1 MDTGLQYIV
10 QVETAA
16 QPLLQE
22 KAQEQATTNPG
33 RQAPLLSIILPTRN
47 ESGNVHLLLSRIESA
62 TQGIPTQVVFV
73 DDSTDETPQVIQEIG
88 DLFPLTTTLI
98 VRKPEERTDGL
109 GGAVVRGLQAAQ
121 APWVCVMDADLQH
134 PPEIIPLMLD
144 RAQKSNADMVIAS
157 RRTAHSNAKS
167 LGAWRTAVSR
177 SLDTLARMM
186 FPSHL
191 RKVSDPLTGFF
202 LLRKEGIQ
210 VDQLRPRGFKI
221 LLEILVRFPKL
232 RVAEV
237 PFEFGTRHAGKSKAS
252 PNEVFKYL
260 SLLWTLRFGNSSAQ
274 FIKFGV
280 VGVTGIIANS
290 AALAAFT
297 GLLGLY
303 YLVSTGLAT
312 VVSTSWNFALTEWWV
327 FGARQENKG
336 IVGRFGLFFVM
347 NSIALLMREPLMYA
361 LTDGLHVHYLI
372 SNLISLGVL
381 TVARYLLADS
391 WIWGKSKK
399 PAVAPAL
406 TPVPLPKIEPAQ
418 AIAFVALQDQSNTR
432 HD

>member
-10 QVETAA
+10 QTEAA
-16 QPLLQE
+16 LQPILQE
-22 KAQEQATTNPG
+22 QPATNPSQ
-33 RQAPLLSIILPTRN
+33 QAPVLSIILPTRN
-47 ESGNVHLLLSRIESA
+47 EAGNIHLLLSRIEGA
-62 TQGIPTQVVFV
+62 TKGIPTQVVFV
-73 DDSTDETPQVIQEIG
+73 DDSTDETPQVIREIG
-88 DLFPLTTTLI
+88 DLFPLITTLI

-134 PPEIIPLMLD
+134 PPEIIPQMLD
-144 RAQKSNADMVIAS
+144 RAQKGNADMVIAS
-157 RRTAHSNAKS
+157 RRTAQSNAKS
-167 LGAWRTAVSR
+167 LGAMRTLISR
-177 SLDTLARMM
+177 SLDALARLM

-202 LLRKEGIQ
+202 LARKEAIQ

-232 RVAEV
+232 RIAEV
-237 PFEFGTRHAGKSKAS
+237 PFEFGARHAGKSKAS
-252 PNEVFKYL
+252 AAEVVKYL
-260 SLLWTLRFGNSSAQ
+260 SLLWTLRFGNSSGQ

-280 VGVTGIIANS
+280 VGVTGIVANS

-297 GLLGLY
+297 DLLGLY
-303 YLVSTGLAT
+303 YLISTGLAT

-327 FGARQENKG
+327 FGSRQQTKG
-336 IVGRFGLFFVM
+336 IVGRFGMFFVM
-347 NSIALLMREPLMYA
+347 NSIALLMREPMMYA
-361 LTDGLHVHYLI
+361 LTDGLHIHYLI

-381 TVARYLLADS
+381 TIARYLLADS
-391 WIWGKSKK
+391 WIWGKSKES
-399 PAVAPAL
+399 AVAPVAAA
-406 TPVPLPKIEPAQ
+406 PMPRPMIEPAQ
-418 AIAFVALQDQSNTR
+418 AIAFVALEDQSSTR